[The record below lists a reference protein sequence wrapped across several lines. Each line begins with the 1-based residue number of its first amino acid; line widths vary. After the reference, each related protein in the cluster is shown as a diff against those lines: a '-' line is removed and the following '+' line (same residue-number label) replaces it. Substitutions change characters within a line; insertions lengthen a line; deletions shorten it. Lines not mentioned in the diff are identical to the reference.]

1 MKFKSFAVAAAAF
14 LLLAGCSTAQ
24 YDNFNNAVNNF
35 VRGVR
40 AVDNAVAKINKT
52 LHKNC
57 EEIQAIAAAA
67 ATLPS
72 SCSKAD
78 LVVGSANAGL
88 ANYCQANN
96 VSNVASAIVSTA
108 AAVKAAKADYAD
120 AKASCRR

>member
-1 MKFKSFAVAAAAF
+1 
-14 LLLAGCSTAQ
+14 
-24 YDNFNNAVNNF
+24 
-35 VRGVR
+35 
-40 AVDNAVAKINKT
+40 
-52 LHKNC
+52 
-57 EEIQAIAAAA
+57 
-67 ATLPS
+67 
-72 SCSKAD
+72 